1 MKRQVFLLFAVLTI
15 LLIASIAKAA
25 SKAEPEVE
33 VEDIGEYSSR
43 FVMEISC
50 ANVDL
55 FTSEITG
62 AGSGTG
68 FIYRIDKDQKT
79 GETYGLVF
87 TNFHVVAPNEYNK
100 RHLVLQFSGTEDTKE
115 EAQAEFYFKS
125 RLTDFSVLKFK
136 MSELSKELQAR
147 LRTAKLPSQDSEFY
161 NFKKNARSLQ
171 GRDVIAL
178 GNPLGGVNITTFGQI
193 TGIQEIG
200 SDGPLILTQAPIN
213 PGNSGGPLVSAEDG
227 TVIGINVAKREDAD
241 NMGYSIPISHAL
253 EEFEAW
259 EKDRTLG
266 HARGVM
272 LVATQI
278 NKHGLDVHGSK
289 DLIEKAAPG
298 YFKRNAGAL
307 LVHSTDSSSGLEVG
321 DEIFKVNG
329 VEVNMST
336 FNLYKASYYSKDF
349 IEVQLVRRHKEV
361 ITVKVPLI
369 NSQFRDLREKLDV
382 VYLSGLLFVERN
394 SAESFY
400 SFGITENR
408 VWISSQVMTSQTN
421 LQSSAGTFPLP
432 ESLLEAV
439 RIEGVET
446 KIKTLYEL
454 KKVLKSLPKDLQHLE
469 LVVYEPL
476 VQRTNDGGVKPL
488 EGNGGATQLNTHANV
503 FSIPITKVLMYPTLD
518 LRGFEKQFSLKQ
530 KDFKTRDFDAYTAKR
545 EAACEAKLKSAETSM
560 QKEVKSSGSK
570 RGPAWRKP

>member
-1 MKRQVFLLFAVLTI
+1 MKKQVFLLIAFLTI
-15 LLIASIAKAA
+15 LILTSIAKAA
-25 SKAEPEVE
+25 PITEAEIE

-55 FTSEITG
+55 FTSEITD

-68 FIYRIDKDQKT
+68 FIYRIDTDSKT
-79 GETYGLVF
+79 GEKYALVF
-87 TNFHVVAPNEYNK
+87 TNFHVVANAEYNK
-100 RHLVLQFSGTEDTKE
+100 RHLVLQFSGAEDTKE
-115 EAQAEFYFKS
+115 EAQADFYFKS

-136 MSELSKELQAR
+136 MSQLSKELQAR
-147 LRTAKLPSQDSEFY
+147 LRPARFPSKDSEFY
-161 NFKKNARSLQ
+161 NFKKNSRALQ
-171 GRDVIAL
+171 GKDVIAL

-193 TGIQEIG
+193 TGIQEVG
-200 SDGPLILTQAPIN
+200 TDGPLILTQAPIN
-213 PGNSGGPLVSAEDG
+213 PGNSGGPLISAEDG
-227 TVIGINVAKREDAD
+227 TVIGINVAKQEDAD
-241 NMGYSIPISHAL
+241 NMGYSIPIAHAL

-272 LVATQI
+272 LVATKI
-278 NKHGLDVHGSK
+278 NHHGLDVHGSK

-329 VEVNMST
+329 EEVNMST
-336 FNLYKASYYSKDF
+336 FNLYKAAYYSKDF
-349 IEVQLVRRHKEV
+349 IDIQLVRRHKEV
-361 ITVKVPLI
+361 LTVKVPLI
-369 NSQFRDLREKLDV
+369 HSQYRDIREKLDI

-400 SFGITENR
+400 SFGKVENR

-421 LQSSAGTFPLP
+421 LQSSTGSFPLP
-432 ESLLEAV
+432 ESLVEAV
-439 RIEGVET
+439 RVEGVET
-446 KIKTLYEL
+446 KITTLYDL
-454 KKVLKSLPKDLQHLE
+454 KKVLKALPEKVQHIE

-476 VQRTNDGGVKPL
+476 VQRTKDGSVKPV
-488 EGNGGATQLNTHANV
+488 ESNGGGAQLNTHANV
-503 FSIPITKVLMYPTLD
+503 FSIPVTKVLMYPVLD
-518 LRGFEKQFSLKQ
+518 LRGFEEQFSLKQ
-530 KDFKTRDFDAYTAKR
+530 KDFKTRDFNEYTAAR
-545 EAACEAKLKSAETSM
+545 EKMCEEKLDSLKAVPAKEAKS
-560 QKEVKSSGSK
+560 SK